1 MSREQSYF
9 QKEIKQKKPFSL
21 SEEAAVGLLITSDVL
36 RRSWAT
42 LVEQGTVT
50 PQQYN
55 VLRILRGAG
64 PKGLPTREVAARLM
78 EKSPG
83 ITRFIDQLEERGLLE
98 RSRSTT
104 DRRQVFCKI
113 TQPGLELLSPLDQAT
128 DGWDEE
134 SLSMLKKKELK
145 QLIDSLERIHS
156 FHTRLKE
163 VHHDRSSSDESD
175 RHDTGGSQHRKIP
188 GQLARR
194 SSSS

>member
-1 MSREQSYF
+1 MSLEQSYF
-9 QKEIKQKKPFSL
+9 QKEIKQKMPFSL

-36 RRSWAT
+36 RRSWAA

-64 PKGLPTREVAARLM
+64 KEGLPTREIAARLM

-113 TQPGLELLSPLDQAT
+113 TQSGLELLSPLDQAT
-128 DGWDEE
+128 DGWDDE
-134 SLSMLKKKELK
+134 SLSMLKTKELK
-145 QLIDSLERIHS
+145 QLIVFLERIHS

-163 VHHDRSSSDESD
+163 VHHDGSSSD
-175 RHDTGGSQHRKIP
+175 
-188 GQLARR
+188 
-194 SSSS
+194 

>member
-9 QKEIKQKKPFSL
+9 QKEIKQNKPFSL

-36 RRSWAT
+36 RKSWAA

-64 PKGLPTREVAARLM
+64 REGLPTREIAARLL

-98 RSRSTT
+98 RNRSTT

-113 TQPGLELLSPLDQAT
+113 TQPGLELLVPLDQTT
-128 DGWDEE
+128 DGWDDE
-134 SLSMLKKKELK
+134 SLSMFKTKELRH
-145 QLIDSLERIHS
+145 LIDLLERIHS
-156 FHTRLKE
+156 FHTKPKE
-163 VHHDRSSSDESD
+163 VHHGKSGSD
-175 RHDTGGSQHRKIP
+175 
-188 GQLARR
+188 
-194 SSSS
+194 

>member
-42 LVEQGTVT
+42 LIEHGSLTA
-50 PQQYN
+50 QQYN
-55 VLRILRGAG
+55 VLRILRGTG
-64 PKGLPTREVAARLM
+64 KEGLPTREIAARLM

-83 ITRFIDQLEERGLLE
+83 ITRFIDQLETRGLLE

-113 TQPGLELLSPLDQAT
+113 TQPGLEILSPLDQAT
-128 DGWDEE
+128 DGWDDK
-134 SLSMLKKKELK
+134 SLSMLKTKELK
-145 QLIDSLERIHS
+145 QLIDLLERIHS
-156 FHTRLKE
+156 FHKTK
-163 VHHDRSSSDESD
+163 
-175 RHDTGGSQHRKIP
+175 GGAPWKI
-188 GQLARR
+188 GE
-194 SSSS
+194 